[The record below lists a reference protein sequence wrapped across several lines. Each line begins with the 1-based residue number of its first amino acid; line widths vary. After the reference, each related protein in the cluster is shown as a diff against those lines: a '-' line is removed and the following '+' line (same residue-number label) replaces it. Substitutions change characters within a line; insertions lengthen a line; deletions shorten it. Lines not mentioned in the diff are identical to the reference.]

1 MPAMKLARTGIE
13 PYGRF
18 GFATVAL
25 RAQVVLGATGIA
37 VRLKEGERKM
47 AQKVAFLSH
56 SS

>member
-1 MPAMKLARTGIE
+1 MKLARTGIE

-18 GFATVAL
+18 GLAAVAL

-37 VRLKEGERKM
+37 VRLTEGERKM